1 MINENHKNKFNNF
14 SLAMDRLTE
23 VVLESKKAPSN
34 TFVQDSLIQR
44 FEFTFELSWKTM
56 QEYLSYSGKS
66 VALPRDIITTSNGV
80 GLISNGE
87 KWLAAMLDRNK
98 TSHIYDQEIANQV
111 CHKIQETYY
120 DLLVEFQKKITELYD
135 QK

>member
-1 MINENHKNKFNNF
+1 MINENYKNKFHNF

-23 VVLESKKAPSN
+23 VVLESKKDLNN

-56 QEYLSYSGKS
+56 QEYLSYSGKNVS
-66 VALPRDIITTSNGV
+66 LPRDVITASYGV
-80 GLISNGE
+80 GLISQGE
-87 KWLAAMLDRNK
+87 IWLAAMLDRNK
-98 TSHIYDQEIANQV
+98 TSHIYDQEIANQI

-120 DLLVEFQKKITELYD
+120 DLLVEFQKKITDLYD